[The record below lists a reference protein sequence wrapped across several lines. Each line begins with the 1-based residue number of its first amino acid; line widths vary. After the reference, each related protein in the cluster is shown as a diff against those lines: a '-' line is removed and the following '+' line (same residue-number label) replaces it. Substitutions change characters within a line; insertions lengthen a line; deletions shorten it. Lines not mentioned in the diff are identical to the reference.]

1 MIKHLTIFT
10 FLIIGFALTTMAQ
23 KSESF
28 ELKKLLKEAQISE
41 GNYLKFI
48 DNSKL
53 SSGIYELKKGEKD
66 PQQPHEW
73 DELYYVLEGKA
84 QLQVEGKI
92 YEAVPGSVLFV
103 AAKVDH
109 KFINIAKDLKVLVFF
124 SKKE

>member
-1 MIKHLTIFT
+1 
-10 FLIIGFALTTMAQ
+10 MAQ

-28 ELKKLLKEAQISE
+28 ELKKLLKEAQISD

-48 DNSKL
+48 DNNKL

-66 PQQPHEW
+66 LQQPHEW

-84 QLQVEGKI
+84 QLQVEDKI

-109 KFINIAKDLKVLVFF
+109 KFINIVKDLKVLVFF